1 MPLDAAA
8 KFHESALMQFL
19 KTLFW
24 VVFAVVMVLF
34 ARDNWQVV
42 HVNLW
47 AGLIA
52 DVKLPVLVLTAFLL
66 GFLPTF
72 IVYRAR
78 LWSLKRRLETQ
89 GHNNVGGPAPIPVAV
104 PTPVRTS
111 SAPTDLAKRAGDA
124 REASDAK
131 AWPTP

>member
-1 MPLDAAA
+1 
-8 KFHESALMQFL
+8 MQFL

-24 VVFAVVMVLF
+24 VVVAVVMVLF

-52 DVKLPVLVLTAFLL
+52 DIKLPVLVLFAFLL

-72 IVYRAR
+72 IIYRAR
-78 LWSLKRRLETQ
+78 LWSLRRRLETM
-89 GHNNVGGPAPIPVAV
+89 GHNNAGGPAPIPVAV

-111 SAPTDLAKRAGDA
+111 SAPTDLAKRPADA
-124 REASDAK
+124 REAGDAK